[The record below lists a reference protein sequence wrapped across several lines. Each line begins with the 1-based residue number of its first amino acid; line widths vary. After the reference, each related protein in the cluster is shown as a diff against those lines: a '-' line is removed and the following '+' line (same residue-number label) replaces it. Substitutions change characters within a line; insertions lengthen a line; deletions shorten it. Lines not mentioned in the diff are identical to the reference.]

1 MAEYAFSRGHKVYG
15 CDSDQRGRWFGKA
28 GSVEWRINELVK
40 MGISVT
46 REDFRHRL
54 GSVAGMD
61 LIVHC
66 ASQPSH
72 DFSRSHV
79 LQDSAVNY
87 LGTVELLEAYRT
99 LAPKAV
105 FAFLST
111 NKVYGDRVNRERF
124 REEGERFVPMGGA
137 KQGFDPRKGISEDYT
152 IDDSLHT
159 PFGVSKTAADLM
171 VQEYRECFGLKTVTF
186 RCGCLTGKAGSAIEL
201 QGFLGYL
208 VKCAV
213 EGREYRI
220 YGHGGYQVRD
230 NIAAEDVASAILAYA
245 DNPKDGV
252 YNLGGGPDNSIS
264 VLEAIRILKT
274 DYNLQ
279 FPVTVGPE
287 RVGDHKWWITDT
299 RKFERD
305 YPDWKRKPLKEVLR
319 EMVECERRRG
329 VDAPRD
335 SALPTGAQQET
346 RIQ

>member
-1 MAEYAFSRGHKVYG
+1 M
-15 CDSDQRGRWFGKA
+15 
-28 GSVEWRINELVK
+28 
-40 MGISVT
+40 
-46 REDFRHRL
+46 
-54 GSVAGMD
+54 
-61 LIVHC
+61 
-66 ASQPSH
+66 
-72 DFSRSHV
+72 
-79 LQDSAVNY
+79 
-87 LGTVELLEAYRT
+87 GTVDLLEAYRT

-111 NKVYGDRVNRERF
+111 NKVYGDRVNRENF
-124 REEGERFVPMGGA
+124 REEGERLVPTGGA
-137 KQGFDPRKGISEDYT
+137 QQGFDPRMGISEDYA
-152 IDDSLHT
+152 IDGSLHT

-171 VQEYRECFGLKTVTF
+171 VQEYRRCFGLKAVTF

-287 RVGDHKWWITDT
+287 RVGDHKWWITST

-305 YPDWKRKPLKEVLR
+305 YPDWKRKPLRSVID
-319 EMVECERRRG
+319 EMVRSECRRRKHETG
-329 VDAPRD
+329 D
-335 SALPTGAQQET
+335 STLSPGPLEET